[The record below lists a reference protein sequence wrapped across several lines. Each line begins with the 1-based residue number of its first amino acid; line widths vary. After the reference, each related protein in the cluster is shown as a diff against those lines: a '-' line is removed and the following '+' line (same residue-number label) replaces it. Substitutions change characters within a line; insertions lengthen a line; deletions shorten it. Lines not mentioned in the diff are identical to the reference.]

1 MKNCQN
7 CGHECH
13 CGSICVQNHKDGDGK
28 DIQIHCCASCRHDI
42 DIEAE
47 TKYDLNEDLFNGA

>member
-1 MKNCQN
+1 MKTCQN

-13 CGSICVQNHKDGDGK
+13 CGTNCVQNHKDGDGN
-28 DIQIHCCASCRHDI
+28 DIQIQCCTNCRHDI

-47 TKYDLNEDLFNGA
+47 TKYDFNEDLFNGA